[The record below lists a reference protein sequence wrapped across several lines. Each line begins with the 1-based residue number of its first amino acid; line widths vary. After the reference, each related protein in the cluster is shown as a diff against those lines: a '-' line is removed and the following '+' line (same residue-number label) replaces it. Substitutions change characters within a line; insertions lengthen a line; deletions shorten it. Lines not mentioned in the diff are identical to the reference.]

1 MKNLRYRLVLSAI
14 CLASIMSGAI
24 KSSAAPVQFNQVL
37 QIINAKPGKA
47 NMGGFAQLRLADD
60 NLIVSGDDDDIKK
73 AAPRQDDRVITE
85 TRAEI
90 VEDDV
95 CDCELPAVPNRPFPY
110 AWLALG
116 AVPLLFL
123 IPRRRNRTPPPT
135 TTVIVETPT
144 PTVTPT
150 PPGMTPTPT
159 VTPTP
164 PGMTPT
170 PTPPGMTPT
179 PTPPG
184 MTPTPPSM
192 TPTPTPPGM
201 TPTPTP
207 PGMTLTPTPPG
218 MTPTPPVKTPTPP
231 TEPVPEPMTIL
242 LFGTGLASIG
252 LAARRKF
259 GKKDEEDETK
269 E

>member
-1 MKNLRYRLVLSAI
+1 MKNLRVRFITSAV
-14 CLASIMSGAI
+14 CLASIAAGAI
-24 KSSAAPVQFNQVL
+24 NFKAAPVQFNQVL

-47 NMGGFAQLRLADD
+47 NSSNFAQLRLTET
-60 NLIVSGDDDDIKK
+60 NLVFTSDDDTGKK
-73 AAPRQDDRVITE
+73 SAPQDDRVITE

-95 CDCELPAVPNRPFPY
+95 CDCELPVVANRRFPY

-123 IPRRRNRTPPPT
+123 IPRGKDKP
-135 TTVIVETPT
+135 TPT
-144 PTVTPT
+144 PTIPTETPT

-159 VTPTP
+159 P
-164 PGMTPT
+164 PSMT

-184 MTPTPPSM
+184 MTPTPPMM
-192 TPTPTPPGM
+192 TPTPM
-201 TPTPTP
+201 VTPTP
-207 PGMTLTPTPPG
+207 PD
-218 MTPTPPVKTPTPP
+218 MTPTPPMVTPTPP
-231 TEPVPEPMTIL
+231 EPVPEPMTIL

-252 LAARRKF
+252 IAARKKL
-259 GKKDEEDETK
+259 GKKDDENTEE
-269 E
+269 